1 MTISS
6 ILTDLFIKEHS
17 QWQDIAIKS
26 GCFAKPL
33 WHSLYPTFLT
43 RRCIFRG
50 NLPPRVHHLYKVFW
64 KWGIMNTSLV
74 SGSFGMEEFGNE
86 EFWNWVLNIENPVT
100 GISQI
105 VFFFL
110 GGCLPQDWRKC
121 LIHEAWGKG
130 GEKLNVPEPDDPHG
144 LGLAV
149 VRDTCKYRGSCVGIQ
164 RPASST
170 LGSWCQ
176 EQTSS
181 WRHRL
186 QNDVF

>member
-105 VFFFL
+105 VFFFFW
-110 GGCLPQDWRKC
+110 GGVCLRTEESASFMKPGERVERNWMCQSQM
-121 LIHEAWGKG
+121 IHMGWVWLWWEIHANT
-130 GEKLNVPEPDDPHG
+130 EVAALV
-144 LGLAV
+144 
-149 VRDTCKYRGSCVGIQ
+149 S
-164 RPASST
+164 
-170 LGSWCQ
+170 
-176 EQTSS
+176 
-181 WRHRL
+181 
-186 QNDVF
+186 NDLPLPR

>member
-17 QWQDIAIKS
+17 QWQDIPIKS

-105 VFFFL
+105 VFFFF
-110 GGCLPQDWRKC
+110 GGVSASGLKKVPHSWS
-121 LIHEAWGKG
+121 LGKG
-130 GEKLNVPEPDDPHG
+130 WRETECARARWSTWAGSGCGE
-144 LGLAV
+144 
-149 VRDTCKYRGSCVGIQ
+149 RYMQIQ
-164 RPASST
+164 R
-170 LGSWCQ
+170 
-176 EQTSS
+176 
-181 WRHRL
+181 
-186 QNDVF
+186 